1 MHLVSLT
8 CCCPNAHI
16 KHQTSNIKMCNISTS
31 LAATSTSTATST
43 LTAKLC
49 QRFEYRNIF
58 CHSQWKD
65 LFSYFGLGFP
75 TFRAT
80 AKMLLQHVAGD
91 RLSKVLTTK
100 KLIVKTK
107 RLFDSL
113 TKNILKKG
121 LKIKTKIFFNINFS
135 KKCSL
140 KILKCITH

>member
-1 MHLVSLT
+1 MCFMHLVSLT

-31 LAATSTSTATST
+31 LAATSTSTSTATTT

-80 AKMLLQHVAGD
+80 AKMLPQHVAGD
-91 RLSKVLTTK
+91 RLSKVLTNK

-121 LKIKTKIFFNINFS
+121 LKIKKKYFLILIFQKSVLS
-135 KKCSL
+135 KF
-140 KILKCITH
+140 

>member
-1 MHLVSLT
+1 MCFMHLVSLT

-31 LAATSTSTATST
+31 LAATSTSTSTATTT

-80 AKMLLQHVAGD
+80 AKMLPQHVAGD
-91 RLSKVLTTK
+91 RLSKVLTNK

-107 RLFDSL
+107 RLFNSL

-121 LKIKTKIFFNINFS
+121 LKIKKKYFLILIFQKSVLS
-135 KKCSL
+135 KF
-140 KILKCITH
+140 